1 MTTET
6 LEKKDLSCG
15 EALAGKFLTFRLGF
29 EDYGI
34 EILKVQ
40 EIIQMQQITT
50 IPRAAECMR
59 GVINLRGK
67 VIPVIE
73 LQKKFGLEVV
83 EDNEET
89 CIIVVQVE
97 TVDKPMTIG
106 IIIDAVKEV
115 LDISANQIEE
125 PPSMG
130 AAVDAQF
137 IMGMGKVGDSV
148 KILLDIDKVLSFDE
162 IAKVIPL

>member
-1 MTTET
+1 MSEDEG
-6 LEKKDLSCG
+6 LVSDVVG
-15 EALAGKFLTFRLGF
+15 ERLAGKYMTFRLGA

-40 EIIQMQQITT
+40 EIIQMLPITT
-50 IPRAAECMR
+50 IPRAPDFMR

-73 LQKKFGLEVV
+73 LRKKFGLETI
-83 EDNEET
+83 DDTQET
-89 CIIVVQVE
+89 CIVVVQVE
-97 TVDKPMTIG
+97 TSHKPITIG

-115 LDISANQIEE
+115 LGIESSQIEE

-130 AAVDAQF
+130 ASVDAQF
-137 IMGMGKVGDSV
+137 IMGMGKIDDTV
-148 KILLDIDKVLSFDE
+148 KILLDIDKVLAENELEE
-162 IAKVIPL
+162 ITEK